1 MIDPKART
9 VVTKAKP
16 KVVSAERPN
25 TLGLGQRELGVLL
38 DMIDALDGGR
48 KPVRREFARWP
59 FRQTGVMFSIEHPGG
74 SSTSLKLACRNLSR
88 GGISLLHSGFIHPG
102 SRCRVVL
109 PRQTGGTVEVT
120 GEIKRCQ
127 HRQGTLHEFGIRFD
141 KPINLG
147 DFVGGNNRED
157 FFSME
162 LVKPET
168 LKGRLLHVEDCE
180 LDATIVRHYLRET
193 SIQTEL
199 VTNGTDAVNKS
210 TENYDIILCDWR
222 LPDILGT
229 EVVSRLRALDVSAPV
244 IVVTSDAIGLMKV
257 GLWDLTNVSML
268 TKPFTQEQ
276 LLRSLAEKLLVT
288 QNTPVGDSGPES
300 PVAALAGVPTELVR
314 PMIERLELAI
324 TSGDAKIAGD
334 MCLQLKGVA
343 PSLGMPQVGRACEN
357 ALSSI
362 SALKPGMEPPK
373 PVKDLIMACK
383 RALAA

>member
-9 VVTKAKP
+9 SVTKAKP

-38 DMIDALDGGR
+38 DMIDAMDGGR

-59 FRQTGVMFSIEHPGG
+59 FRHTGVMFSIEHPGG
-74 SSTSLKLACRNLSR
+74 SSTKLKLACRNLSR

-102 SRCRVVL
+102 SRCRIVL
-109 PRQTGGTVEVT
+109 PRQSGGMVDVT
-120 GEIKRCQ
+120 GEIKRCL
-127 HRQGTLHEFGIRFD
+127 HRQGTLHEFGIKFD

-147 DFVGGNNRED
+147 DFVGGSNRED

-199 VTNGTDAVNKS
+199 VTTGTDAIARA
-210 TENYDIILCDWR
+210 TDNYDLIMCDWR

-229 EVVSRLRALDVSAPV
+229 EVISRMRAMDVSAPV
-244 IVVTSDAIGLMKV
+244 LIVTSDAIGLMKV
-257 GLWDLTNVSML
+257 GLWNLANASML

-288 QNTPVGDSGPES
+288 SSTPVGDSGAEGNVTP
-300 PVAALAGVPTELVR
+300 LAGVPTELVR

-324 TSGDAKIAGD
+324 TSGDAKVAGD

-343 PSLGMPQVGRACEN
+343 PSLGMPQVGKACEN
-357 ALSSI
+357 ALVAI
-362 SALKPGMEPPK
+362 AALRPGVEPGK
-373 PVKDLIMACK
+373 PVKDLVMACK

>member
-357 ALSSI
+357 ALASI
-362 SALKPGMEPPK
+362 SSLKPGMEPPK